1 MSTAE
6 DHSIVSRGVSAHGYR
21 INVQVEGEGEPLLL
35 INGLTRPLD
44 SWAPFAHALRGRQVV
59 SFDAPGVGES
69 PNSLLPLSIAQLAN
83 LCVAVLDDLGLECAD
98 VLGFSHGGAVAQEL
112 AARHPTRVRRLV
124 LAATTCGAGSS
135 LVGWDLRDSVAIL
148 MNGLFRVNAVS
159 TLWRIMAI
167 STWSSIPFLGAIKAP
182 TLVVCGSQDRVAPIS
197 NSRTLAARIPNAT
210 LIELSEGHDLQES
223 GAADVLARVVEKF
236 LARDIQSTDECSSL

>member
-1 MSTAE
+1 
-6 DHSIVSRGVSAHGYR
+6 
-21 INVQVEGEGEPLLL
+21 
-35 INGLTRPLD
+35 
-44 SWAPFAHALRGRQVV
+44 
-59 SFDAPGVGES
+59 
-69 PNSLLPLSIAQLAN
+69 
-83 LCVAVLDDLGLECAD
+83 
-98 VLGFSHGGAVAQEL
+98 
-112 AARHPTRVRRLV
+112 
-124 LAATTCGAGSS
+124 
-135 LVGWDLRDSVAIL
+135 VGWDLRDSVAIL